1 MDGSDMKGATY
12 ADAPMV
18 KAAEAWFANFFSQP
32 RYAGMQDIHMADVV
46 TLYRSIPEKELD
58 AQLDDFVHRSA
69 PFLVCDPARLPT
81 DAVGKGM
88 GW

>member
-32 RYAGMQDIHMADVV
+32 RYAGMQDIHMAVSK
-46 TLYRSIPEKELD
+46 TN
-58 AQLDDFVHRSA
+58 
-69 PFLVCDPARLPT
+69 
-81 DAVGKGM
+81 VGDGR
-88 GW
+88 